1 MHGTL
6 KRKTQSNNHKIS
18 IYDKLLITVY
28 IYIYLC
34 SYIYIYIYIN
44 VPNWRTISCRLE
56 YIEYE
61 IIIEYDCKV
70 CSKRLIYDS

>member
-28 IYIYLC
+28 ILMYQTGERFLLQVRIH
-34 SYIYIYIYIN
+34 
-44 VPNWRTISCRLE
+44 
-56 YIEYE
+56 
-61 IIIEYDCKV
+61 
-70 CSKRLIYDS
+70 

>member
-28 IYIYLC
+28 IYIYMF
-34 SYIYIYIYIN
+34 IYIYTYILMYQTGE
-44 VPNWRTISCRLE
+44 RFLAG
-56 YIEYE
+56 
-61 IIIEYDCKV
+61 
-70 CSKRLIYDS
+70 

>member
-28 IYIYLC
+28 IYIFMF
-34 SYIYIYIYIN
+34 IYIYTYILMYQIGE
-44 VPNWRTISCRLE
+44 RFLAG
-56 YIEYE
+56 
-61 IIIEYDCKV
+61 
-70 CSKRLIYDS
+70 

>member
-28 IYIYLC
+28 IYIYV
-34 SYIYIYIYIN
+34 YMFIYIYIH
-44 VPNWRTISCRLE
+44 
-56 YIEYE
+56 
-61 IIIEYDCKV
+61 
-70 CSKRLIYDS
+70 IY

>member
-28 IYIYLC
+28 IYIFMF
-34 SYIYIYIYIN
+34 IYIYTYILMYQTGE
-44 VPNWRTISCRLE
+44 RFLAG
-56 YIEYE
+56 
-61 IIIEYDCKV
+61 
-70 CSKRLIYDS
+70 